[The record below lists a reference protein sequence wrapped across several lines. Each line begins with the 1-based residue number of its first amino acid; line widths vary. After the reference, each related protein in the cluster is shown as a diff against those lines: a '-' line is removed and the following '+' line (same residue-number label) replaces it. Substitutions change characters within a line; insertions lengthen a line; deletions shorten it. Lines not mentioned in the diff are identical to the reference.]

1 MKHFFSALMILISIF
16 IFLLTIPETT
26 LAISFPPAFPPY
38 KNLGGKVLTYVPL
51 PVATC
56 IGLGTLVY
64 TTGSVLPVYAK
75 NPLKFPKMGGQ
86 ILAKTTLFPSLTTCF
101 NTTSG
106 VPIPVSLT
114 TDNYGVSFK

>member
-1 MKHFFSALMILISIF
+1 MKHFFPTLMILVSI
-16 IFLLTIPETT
+16 LLAVITT
-26 LAISFPPAFPPY
+26 PLTTDAVSFPPAFPPY
-38 KNLGGKVLTYVPL
+38 KNLGGKILSYVPL

-64 TTGSVLPVYAK
+64 TSRSLLPVYAK
-75 NPLKFPKMGGQ
+75 NPLKFPTMGGK

-101 NTTSG
+101 NPASG